1 MEKKF
6 ELRNASV
13 ILGYNISSV
22 RVNFTNLDGKNAV
35 SFTNVTN
42 NITASQSLN
51 VSLPLSLHAL
61 SEQKY
66 TVNITAYNNTGI
78 VGTVNSTQTFC
89 SLQFTNIVID
99 AFDIAVP
106 TQNAPVANIEVTTLG
121 ENTIFNISSGRTH
134 EQIDSAVLYIGGN
147 SYTMTAE
154 TTNGTVFTYTATRI
168 PESAY
173 NWYAIVTDTD
183 GTTTARTTAQIIT
196 FKYQGGR
203 SQL

>member
-1 MEKKF
+1 MKKQLFLLLLLGLVSLVMFSEGVKAATCTIYLNGTQLSANGQVLTTNATTF

-66 TVNITAYNNTGI
+66 TVNITAYNNTG
-78 VGTVNSTQTFC
+78 
-89 SLQFTNIVID
+89 
-99 AFDIAVP
+99 
-106 TQNAPVANIEVTTLG
+106 
-121 ENTIFNISSGRTH
+121 
-134 EQIDSAVLYIGGN
+134 
-147 SYTMTAE
+147 
-154 TTNGTVFTYTATRI
+154 
-168 PESAY
+168 
-173 NWYAIVTDTD
+173 
-183 GTTTARTTAQIIT
+183 
-196 FKYQGGR
+196 
-203 SQL
+203 